1 MTAKALSPMDQRGA
15 DVVRRKARGIIRQ
28 ARRIVEQGAID
39 ATHVNDDGQFPEE
52 WDARRRRVALD
63 MRESKR
69 NAPVYID
76 VLTRRLESH
85 EKLEASKNTG
95 NLNLNVAVVNVVTT
109 PPQYEEIEIEAVDK

>member
-1 MTAKALSPMDQRGA
+1 VTAKALSPMDQAGA
-15 DVVRRKARGIIRQ
+15 DLVRRKARSVIRQ
-28 ARRIVEQGAID
+28 ARKIVEQGAID
-39 ATHVNDDGQFPEE
+39 ATDVNDDGELPVE

-85 EKLEASKNTG
+85 EKLEAAKAGG
-95 NLNLNVAVVNVVTT
+95 NVSLNVAVINVVR
-109 PPQYEEIEIEAVDK
+109 PPAYEEIDVEVNE